1 MGVTFAA
8 GNVLYLLPV
17 GVVVLSALLLVL
29 LDVLWAGK
37 ANRRLAVLGGIAVA
51 IAGIAQLVYF
61 PRIPSQVLGGAL
73 RFDGFAAI
81 VAITVLAVLLL
92 TLIVSP
98 EHVARMGLRGGEYY
112 ALLFLSASGM
122 MLLPAARGLVSIIIC
137 IELLS
142 IPLYV
147 LAGYNRR
154 LAFSREAGFKYFLL
168 GAFASAFMIYG
179 VAFIWGTT
187 GTLSLGAIAESLP
200 PSGNQALMLLGL
212 GLLLVGFAFKT
223 ALAPFHAWV
232 PDVYEGSPTP
242 VTAFMAAAVKVA
254 VFAVFLRVLME
265 GLMPLAEFWR
275 LALYILAII
284 TMCLGNLLALH
295 QMSLKRLLAYS
306 SITHAGYLVLG
317 LIAANAEAVS
327 AILFYLIAYSAAVV
341 GSLAL
346 VAAWAT
352 RRTDDVY
359 LSDLRGL
366 AERQPLAALALTLF
380 MLSLIGFPIT
390 AGFIGKVLLFYAA
403 YKAGYIALLVIA
415 IVNTMVSVYYYLRVV
430 QAMYLI
436 SREQPEEEGAED
448 TAKTAAPVSTVA
460 WPYLTVALVSAVAV
474 IVLGLLPR
482 SLLVW
487 LSTFSF

>member
-1 MGVTFAA
+1 MGVSFAA
-8 GNVLYLLPV
+8 GNILCLLPV
-17 GVVVLSALLLVL
+17 GVIVLAALLLVL
-29 LDVLWAGK
+29 LEVLWAGR
-37 ANRRLAVLGGIAVA
+37 ANWRLAGFGGLAVVV
-51 IAGIAQLVYF
+51 AGIAQLVYF
-61 PRIPSQVLGGAL
+61 PLLPSPVLGGAL

-81 VAITVLAVLLL
+81 VALTVLAVLFL

-98 EHVARMGLRGGEYY
+98 AHVARMGLRGGEYY

-142 IPLYV
+142 LPLYV

-179 VAFIWGTT
+179 AAFIWGTT
-187 GTLSLGAIAESLP
+187 GTLSLGVIAESLP
-200 PSGNQALMLLGL
+200 SAGNRALLLLGL
-212 GLLLVGFAFKT
+212 GLLLVGFAFKA

-242 VTAFMAAAVKVA
+242 VTGFMAAAVKVA

-275 LALYILAII
+275 LALYVLAII

-306 SITHAGYLVLG
+306 AITHAGYLVLG

-327 AILFYLIAYSAAVV
+327 AVLFYLIAYSAAVI

-352 RRTDDVY
+352 RCTDDVY
-359 LSDLRGL
+359 ISDLRGM
-366 AERQPLAALALTLF
+366 AERQPLAALALTFF

-390 AGFIGKVLLFYAA
+390 AGFVGKVLLFYAA
-403 YKAGYIALLVIA
+403 YKAGYIALLIIA
-415 IVNTMVSVYYYLRVV
+415 IINTMVSVYYYLRVV
-430 QAMYLI
+430 QAMYFLP
-436 SREQPEEEGAED
+436 REQPEDAAEGGLKA
-448 TAKTAAPVSTVA
+448 AAPVSVVA
-460 WPYLTVALVSAVAV
+460 WPYLTVALISAVAI
-474 IVLGLLPR
+474 IVLGLVPR

-487 LSTFSF
+487 LSMCSF

>member
-1 MGVTFAA
+1 MGVSFAA
-8 GNVLYLLPV
+8 GNILSLLPV
-17 GVVVLSALLLVL
+17 GVIVLAALLLVL
-29 LDVLWAGK
+29 LEVLWAGR
-37 ANRRLAVLGGIAVA
+37 ANRRLAGFGGLAVVV
-51 IAGIAQLVYF
+51 AGIAQLVYF
-61 PRIPSQVLGGAL
+61 PLLPSPVLGGAL

-81 VAITVLAVLLL
+81 VALTVLAVLFL

-98 EHVARMGLRGGEYY
+98 AHMARMGLRGGEYY

-142 IPLYV
+142 LPLYV

-168 GAFASAFMIYG
+168 GAFASAFMIYA
-179 VAFIWGTT
+179 AFIWGTT
-187 GTLSLGAIAESLP
+187 GTLSLGVIAESLP
-200 PSGNQALMLLGL
+200 SAGNRALLLLGL
-212 GLLLVGFAFKT
+212 GLLLVGFAFKA

-242 VTAFMAAAVKVA
+242 VTGFMAAAVKVA

-275 LALYILAII
+275 LALYVLAII

-306 SITHAGYLVLG
+306 AITHAGYLVLG

-327 AILFYLIAYSAAVV
+327 AVLFYLIAYSAAVI

-359 LSDLRGL
+359 ISDLRGM
-366 AERQPLAALALTLF
+366 AERQPLAALALTFF

-390 AGFIGKVLLFYAA
+390 AGFVGKVLLFYAA
-403 YKAGYIALLVIA
+403 YKAGYIALLIIA
-415 IVNTMVSVYYYLRVV
+415 IINTMVSVYYYLRVV
-430 QAMYLI
+430 QAMYFLP
-436 SREQPEEEGAED
+436 REQPEDAAEGGLKA
-448 TAKTAAPVSTVA
+448 AAPVSVVA
-460 WPYLTVALVSAVAV
+460 WPYLTVALISAVAIV
-474 IVLGLLPR
+474 VLGLVPR

-487 LSTFSF
+487 LSMCSF